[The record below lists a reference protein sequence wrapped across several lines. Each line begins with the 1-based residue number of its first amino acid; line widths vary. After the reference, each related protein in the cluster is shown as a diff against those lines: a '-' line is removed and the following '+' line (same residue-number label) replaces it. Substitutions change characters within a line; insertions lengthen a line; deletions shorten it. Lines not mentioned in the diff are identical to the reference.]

1 MGNKNSKNE
10 DLRGFAEINLQVI
23 SDSQL
28 YQKCKEYGGNARLW
42 MRKFEGLLPE
52 VCRRR
57 LHRHRG
63 FTSIHE
69 FAAKLA
75 GMSHPKVDQILQLSA
90 KLEDKPKLREA
101 FESGEVGYS
110 KVVRVAYV
118 AKPET
123 DGFWAEKVQTESQ
136 FVLNLSVSKERE
148 KNKTV
153 FKHSFQSDLSVESGF
168 RRGRQVELP
177 AGNTVEIM
185 LGDEVAEASI
195 PARDEGG
202 ILEPAW
208 GNLNF
213 HVDPK
218 VERKF
223 RALKQK
229 LEKQSGE
236 TMSHGEVLG
245 ELIKMIEKAKTV
257 AQAEEAEASVAP
269 PTSQPEQAEVV
280 VVSAQRA
287 QTEKQVTIKVCPDCA
302 EKKARE
308 AKESKSRTV
317 PIVVKRLVLARQNNQ
332 CARADCTHPPSD
344 LHHINGYALTKSHS
358 PEGLEYLCEN
368 HHKLAHAQHEFV
380 QVYRRE

>member
-1 MGNKNSKNE
+1 MGNESFKNK
-10 DLRGFAEINLQVI
+10 DLEGVAEINLRVL

-75 GMSHPKVDQILQLSA
+75 GMSYPKVDRILQLSR

-110 KVVRVAYV
+110 KIAKVAYI
-118 AKPET
+118 AKSET
-123 DGFWAEKVQTESQ
+123 DGFWAEKVQTESCTTID
-136 FVLNLSVSKERE
+136 LSVKEE
-148 KNKTV
+148 KSEKSV
-153 FKHSFQSDLSVESGF
+153 YIDSFQSEF
-168 RRGRQVELP
+168 QRGKLTF
-177 AGNTVEIM
+177 N
-185 LGDEVAEASI
+185 
-195 PARDEGG
+195 
-202 ILEPAW
+202 
-208 GNLNF
+208 
-213 HVDPK
+213 VDPEI
-218 VERKF
+218 ERKF

-236 TMSHGEVLG
+236 TMSYGEVLG
-245 ELIKMIEKAKTV
+245 ELMKMVEKV
-257 AQAEEAEASVAP
+257 A
-269 PTSQPEQAEVV
+269 
-280 VVSAQRA
+280 VSAQASLA
-287 QTEKQVTIKVCPDCA
+287 QESSAQASSAQKVQAEKQVTIKVCPDCA
-302 EKKARE
+302 EKKAKE
-308 AKESKSRTV
+308 AKGKTA
-317 PIVVKRLVLARQNNQ
+317 PTIVKRLVLARQNNQ
-332 CARADCTHPPSD
+332 CARAHCTHPPSD
-344 LHHINGYALTKSHS
+344 LHHINGYALTGSHS
-358 PEGLEYLCEN
+358 PEGLEYLCEK

>member
-1 MGNKNSKNE
+1 MLS
-10 DLRGFAEINLQVI
+10 EINLRVL

-28 YQKCKEYGGNARLW
+28 YQKCKKYGGNARLW

-57 LHRHRG
+57 LHRRRG

-75 GMSHPKVDQILQLSA
+75 GMSHPKVDRILQLSA
-90 KLEDKPKLREA
+90 KLADKPKLREA
-101 FESGEVGYS
+101 FESGTVGYS
-110 KVVRVAYV
+110 KMARVAYV

-123 DGFWAEKVQTESQ
+123 DGLWAEKVKNEPQVSIDLAVKDERAK
-136 FVLNLSVSKERE
+136 SVC
-148 KNKTV
+148 T
-153 FKHSFQSDLSVESGF
+153 HTLQSD
-168 RRGRQVELP
+168 
-177 AGNTVEIM
+177 
-185 LGDEVAEASI
+185 I
-195 PARDEGG
+195 P
-202 ILEPAW
+202 EPAW
-208 GNLNF
+208 TNLSF
-213 HVDPK
+213 HVDPEI
-218 VERKF
+218 ERKF

-236 TMSHGEVLG
+236 TMSYGEVLG
-245 ELIKMIEKAKTV
+245 ELIGMIEKTE
-257 AQAEEAEASVAP
+257 AQV
-269 PTSQPEQAEVV
+269 
-280 VVSAQRA
+280 
-287 QTEKQVTIKVCPDCA
+287 EKQVTIKVCPDCA

-317 PIVVKRLVLARQNNQ
+317 PTVVKRLVLARQNNQ
-332 CARADCTHPPSD
+332 CARDHCTHPPSN